1 MSSSQ
6 ERQLAAESPR
16 KARKPRTNRADP
28 KRARRAADRRPRNAQ
43 RSQAAI
49 LAAATAEFAAN
60 GLGGARVAEIARAA
74 GVNQSL
80 LYHYFDNKQSLFLA
94 VLEATYAQIR
104 GAEAA
109 LDLEALDPPAA
120 MRRLVDFTW
129 NYFVEHPEFIT
140 LVNSENL
147 HRSVNLKRSKR
158 VRALHHPLVER
169 IDELLARGVACGVF
183 RAGVDP
189 VQLYITIASLGYF
202 YLSNAHTL
210 GTVFERDLL
219 SESER
224 EERRRHVQDVV
235 HGYLRPQE
243 RA

>member
-1 MSSSQ
+1 MAARTPRKSSS
-6 ERQLAAESPR
+6 SPR
-16 KARKPRTNRADP
+16 RPRRTAGP
-28 KRARRAADRRPRNAQ
+28 RPRNAE

-60 GLGGARVAEIARAA
+60 GLGGARVDEIARAA
-74 GVNQSL
+74 GVNKSL
-80 LYHYFDNKQSLFLA
+80 LYHYFGNKRSLFLA

-109 LDLEALDPPAA
+109 LELEALEPPAA
-120 MRRLVDFTW
+120 MQHLVDFTW

-147 HRSVNLKRSKR
+147 HRSENLKRSKR

-169 IDELLARGVACGVF
+169 IGEILERGVARGEF
-183 RAGVDP
+183 RPGIDP
-189 VQLYITIASLGYF
+189 VQLYISIASLGYF

-210 GTVFERDLL
+210 GTVFERNLL
-219 SESER
+219 SPSER
-224 EERRRHVQDVV
+224 EGRRRHVHEVV
-235 HGYLRPQE
+235 EGYLRPVE
-243 RA
+243 GA